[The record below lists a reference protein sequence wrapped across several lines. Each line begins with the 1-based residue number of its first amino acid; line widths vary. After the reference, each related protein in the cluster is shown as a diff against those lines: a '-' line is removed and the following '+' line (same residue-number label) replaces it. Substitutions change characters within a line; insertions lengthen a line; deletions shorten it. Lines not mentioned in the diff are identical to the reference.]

1 MERLVGV
8 GKHGGVRLLSDKVI
22 CNYRESDRH
31 EKRLMARIAERV
43 EPTEDPSLDPPR
55 SRRSRGEPRRL
66 LIEAARGLF
75 NERGYSGATT
85 REIADRAGVSETLMF
100 RYFGSKVGVFQAAMV
115 QPFVEFV
122 QAFVAQAEAGDFS
135 DVDDETASR
144 LLIGGLFDLFHTHR
158 GLVTMFWSADVMGE
172 SELSESGVLGEVQE
186 QFDALIAFGRSQM
199 RARHSELPAQHL
211 TTRVTMAMVI
221 GMAAFGE
228 SFYGHTRPKRDAIV
242 EELVQAVLY
251 GHQRVPTTGPAK
263 KTASSKSAPSPKAG
277 RPVKKK

>member
-1 MERLVGV
+1 
-8 GKHGGVRLLSDKVI
+8 
-22 CNYRESDRH
+22 
-31 EKRLMARIAERV
+31 MARIEEKADS
-43 EPTEDPSLDPPR
+43 TEDLSSTPTR

-100 RYFGSKVGVFQAAMV
+100 RYFGSKVGVFQEAMV

-144 LLIGGLFDLFHTHR
+144 LLIGGLFDLFHAHR

-186 QFDALIAFGRSQM
+186 QFDALIAFGRSEM
-199 RARHSELPAQHL
+199 RVRHSELPAQHL

-242 EELVQAVLY
+242 DELVQAVLY
-251 GHQRVPTTGPAK
+251 GHQRQATTVPAK
-263 KTASSKSAPSPKAG
+263 KASVTKAKAAPVSKASPSKRSKAK
-277 RPVKKK
+277 RA

>member
-1 MERLVGV
+1 
-8 GKHGGVRLLSDKVI
+8 
-22 CNYRESDRH
+22 
-31 EKRLMARIAERV
+31 MAPAE
-43 EPTEDPSLDPPR
+43 EDIDPTEDPSSRPMR

-85 REIADRAGVSETLMF
+85 REISDRAGVSETLMF
-100 RYFGSKVGVFQAAMV
+100 RNFGTKAGVFHEAMV

-135 DVDDETASR
+135 DVDDETAAR
-144 LLIGGLFDLFHTHR
+144 LLIGGLYDLFHTHR
-158 GLVTMFWSADVMGE
+158 GLVTMFWSAEVMGE
-172 SELSESGVLGEVQE
+172 SDLSESGALNEVQE
-186 QFDALIAFGRSQM
+186 QFDALIAFGRSQ
-199 RARHSELPAQHL
+199 RRVRHSELPAQYL

-228 SFYGHTRPKRDAIV
+228 SFYGHIRPKRDDIV

-251 GHQRVPTTGPAK
+251 GHQRIPA
-263 KTASSKSAPSPKAG
+263 TASSKKSHVAKKIDGSASKSSPA
-277 RPVKKK
+277 RRSRATSS

>member
-1 MERLVGV
+1 
-8 GKHGGVRLLSDKVI
+8 
-22 CNYRESDRH
+22 
-31 EKRLMARIAERV
+31 MARIEEKV
-43 EPTEDPSLDPPR
+43 EPTEDLSATPTR

-100 RYFGSKVGVFQAAMV
+100 RYFGSKVGVFQQAMV

-122 QAFVAQAEAGDFS
+122 QAYIAQAEAGEFS

-199 RARHSELPAQHL
+199 RVRHNELPAQHL

-251 GHQRVPTTGPAK
+251 GHQRLPGAGASKKASGAK
-263 KTASSKSAPSPKAG
+263 TNAASTKKATSASRGKASKS
-277 RPVKKK
+277 

>member
-1 MERLVGV
+1 
-8 GKHGGVRLLSDKVI
+8 
-22 CNYRESDRH
+22 
-31 EKRLMARIAERV
+31 MARIEEKV
-43 EPTEDPSLDPPR
+43 GPTEDHSSKPMR

-100 RYFGSKVGVFQAAMV
+100 RYFGSKVGVFQEAMV

-172 SELSESGVLGEVQE
+172 SELSESGVLTEVQE
-186 QFDALIAFGRSQM
+186 QFDALIALGRSQM

-211 TTRVTMAMVI
+211 TTRATMAMVI

-242 EELVQAVLY
+242 DELVQAVLF
-251 GHQRVPTTGPAK
+251 GHQRASAAGTSKRVQAK
-263 KTASSKSAPSPKAG
+263 PKTAPPSKSARA
-277 RPVKKK
+277 VKKK

>member
-1 MERLVGV
+1 
-8 GKHGGVRLLSDKVI
+8 
-22 CNYRESDRH
+22 
-31 EKRLMARIAERV
+31 MARIEEV
-43 EPTEDPSLDPPR
+43 MDPTDDPSSGPSR

-85 REIADRAGVSETLMF
+85 REISERAGVSETLMF
-100 RYFGSKVGVFQAAMV
+100 RYFGSKVGVFQEAMV
-115 QPFVEFV
+115 QPFVKFV

-172 SELSESGVLGEVQE
+172 SELSESGVLSEVQE

-199 RARHSELPAQHL
+199 RLRHRELPAQHL

-251 GHQRVPTTGPAK
+251 GHQRASGAPKKANVAKPKPKPKPKAASASKSSLAK
-263 KTASSKSAPSPKAG
+263 KTRAARS
-277 RPVKKK
+277 

>member
-1 MERLVGV
+1 
-8 GKHGGVRLLSDKVI
+8 
-22 CNYRESDRH
+22 
-31 EKRLMARIAERV
+31 MARIEEKV
-43 EPTEDPSLDPPR
+43 ELTEDLASRPMR

-100 RYFGSKVGVFQAAMV
+100 RYFGSKVGVFQEAMV

-122 QAFVAQAEAGDFS
+122 QAFVAQGEAGDFS

-172 SELSESGVLGEVQE
+172 SELSESGVLTEVQE
-186 QFDALIAFGRSQM
+186 QFDALISFGRSEM

-251 GHQRVPTTGPAK
+251 GHQRVPPASSSKAVGTKSKAAAPSKAPRTAK
-263 KTASSKSAPSPKAG
+263 KK
-277 RPVKKK
+277 

>member
-1 MERLVGV
+1 
-8 GKHGGVRLLSDKVI
+8 
-22 CNYRESDRH
+22 
-31 EKRLMARIAERV
+31 MARIEGKV
-43 EPTEDPSLDPPR
+43 EPTEDLSSTPTR

-85 REIADRAGVSETLMF
+85 REIADRARVSETLMF
-100 RYFGSKVGVFQAAMV
+100 RYFGSKVGVFQQAMV

-122 QAFVAQAEAGDFS
+122 QAYLAQAEAGDFS

-172 SELSESGVLGEVQE
+172 SELSESGVLSEVQD

-251 GHQRVPTTGPAK
+251 GHQRLPKTGPAK
-263 KTASSKSAPSPKAG
+263 KASVAKSKAAPAAKASTAKKNKAS
-277 RPVKKK
+277 RS

>member
-1 MERLVGV
+1 
-8 GKHGGVRLLSDKVI
+8 
-22 CNYRESDRH
+22 
-31 EKRLMARIAERV
+31 MARIEEKV
-43 EPTEDPSLDPPR
+43 EPTEDLSSRPMR

-100 RYFGSKVGVFQAAMV
+100 RYFGSKVGIFEQAMV

-122 QAFVAQAEAGDFS
+122 QAYIAQAEAGDFS

-199 RARHSELPAQHL
+199 RVRHNELPAQHL

-228 SFYGHTRPKRDAIV
+228 SFYGHSRPKRDAIV

-251 GHQRVPTTGPAK
+251 GHQRVPTASPVRKTVGVKSKTAPSRMAAGTAK
-263 KTASSKSAPSPKAG
+263 KK
-277 RPVKKK
+277 

>member
-1 MERLVGV
+1 
-8 GKHGGVRLLSDKVI
+8 
-22 CNYRESDRH
+22 
-31 EKRLMARIAERV
+31 
-43 EPTEDPSLDPPR
+43 
-55 SRRSRGEPRRL
+55 
-66 LIEAARGLF
+66 
-75 NERGYSGATT
+75 
-85 REIADRAGVSETLMF
+85 
-100 RYFGSKVGVFQAAMV
+100 
-115 QPFVEFV
+115 V
-122 QAFVAQAEAGDFS
+122 QAYIAQAEAGDFS

-199 RARHSELPAQHL
+199 RVRHNELPAQHL

-251 GHQRVPTTGPAK
+251 GHQRVPTTGPSKKVGVAKSKAAPARKASAAK
-263 KTASSKSAPSPKAG
+263 KSKAPRS
-277 RPVKKK
+277 